1 MPRTR
6 TVVWTY
12 SCDHLT
18 CDGRPDC
25 MARLTIQQGAGIE
38 TGRGTV
44 IHDQADA
51 DAAARQDGWTV
62 GRIALCRRH
71 NGGAA

>member
-1 MPRTR
+1 MAR
-6 TVVWTY
+6 TVIKEWRY
-12 SCDHLT
+12 ECDHFGVPCSDNLVL
-18 CDGRPDC
+18 
-25 MARLTIQQGAGIE
+25 RLGDRCN

-62 GRIALCRRH
+62 GKYVFCPVHA
-71 NGGAA
+71 GGAA